1 MTRNDDGTPGAWF
14 SPDEDARDQ
23 GDPMTLVTLSL
34 DSDVDEAAL
43 GFIEGAERRAL
54 GDWAARGTVLM
65 AFVTHD
71 GRELNLVVASND
83 DDARRTAE
91 ELPSVMTELADV
103 HVRSI
108 TALELALQ
116 RKLVTH

>member
-1 MTRNDDGTPGAWF
+1 
-14 SPDEDARDQ
+14 
-23 GDPMTLVTLSL
+23 MTLVTLSL